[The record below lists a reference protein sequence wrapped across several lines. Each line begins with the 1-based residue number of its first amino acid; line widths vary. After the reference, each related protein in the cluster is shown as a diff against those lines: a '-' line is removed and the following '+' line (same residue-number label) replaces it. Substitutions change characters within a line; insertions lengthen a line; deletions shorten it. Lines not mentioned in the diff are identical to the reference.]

1 MRVIGYVRVSTDK
14 QDIGPEVQ
22 VAALTAE
29 AARLGWDLDLRR
41 EDAASAKTL
50 KGRPVLAQ
58 ALADLRAGR
67 ADALAVSK
75 LDRLSRS
82 VADFAGMLETAG
94 RQRWA
99 VICLDLGIDTSTI
112 TGAAMAQVTCAF
124 AEMERKKIAERT
136 REGMSKI
143 SPEARAR
150 MRLSP
155 GRPRTLAPTAGE
167 RVRELRAS
175 GATLQGICDTLTAE
189 GVQTATGGRWWPATV
204 RGVLERETVFA
215 ERQRDIQLEEV
226 TPEMRA
232 ARADDEI
239 VLED

>member
-1 MRVIGYVRVSTDK
+1 MKPLRVTGYVRVSTDK
-14 QDIGPEVQ
+14 QDLGPEAQ

-82 VADFAGMLETAG
+82 VADFAGLLETAKE
-94 RQRWA
+94 QRWA
-99 VICLDLGIDTSTI
+99 VICLDLGIDTSST
-112 TGAAMAQVTCAF
+112 TGAAMAQVTCVF
-124 AEMERKKIAERT
+124 AEMERKRIGERT
-136 REGMSKI
+136 REGMAKI

-155 GRPRTLAPTAGE
+155 GRPRVIAPEAVA
-167 RVRELRAS
+167 RVHALRSEGLSFA
-175 GATLQGICDTLTAE
+175 AMADRLTGE
-189 GVQTATGGRWWPATV
+189 GVPTPGERWWPETV
-204 RGVLERETVFA
+204 RRLAQRAPDEAQRGLEII
-215 ERQRDIQLEEV
+215 ERKS
-226 TPEMRA
+226 P
-232 ARADDEI
+232 
-239 VLED
+239 

>member
-29 AARLGWDLDLRR
+29 ATRLGWDLDTRR
-41 EDAASAKTL
+41 EDAASAKSL
-50 KGRPVLAQ
+50 RGRPVLAQ

-67 ADALAVSK
+67 ADALAVST

-82 VADFAGMLETAG
+82 VADFAGILETAG

-99 VICLDLGIDTSTI
+99 VVCLDLGIDTTTI

-136 REGMSKI
+136 RDGMAKI
-143 SPEARAR
+143 TPEARAR

-155 GRPRTLAPTAGE
+155 GRPRNLSAAAQA
-167 RVRELRAS
+167 RIRELRAS
-175 GATLQGICDTLTAE
+175 GATLQAICDALTAE
-189 GVQTATGGRWWPATV
+189 GVPTATGGRWWPATV
-204 RGVLERETVFA
+204 RGVLIRVA
-215 ERQRDIQLEEV
+215 
-226 TPEMRA
+226 
-232 ARADDEI
+232 
-239 VLED
+239 